1 MTMVR
6 REVAEIED
14 VKEKDKKS
22 VNKNENLY
30 WLY

>member
-1 MTMVR
+1 MVR